1 MEVLL
6 VDDQALTI
14 QAYAA
19 SVRRTFGGARVYTAL
34 DLPEALQIASGHPLD
49 LVLLDL
55 SLPSCTGIDTLMR
68 FHTAYPAVP
77 VLVVSANEDRERIK
91 ACLEAGARGY
101 ISKDAVT
108 EELVRAVRVVAD
120 GKRYICQGLTQNL
133 LDPQKGARKGDYA
146 AEVLTTAE
154 LNILKLVVEGMSNP
168 AIAVTIGLSPRTVE
182 TYRLRLMRKL
192 GIENLPSLV
201 RYAIRHGIIPLE

>member
-55 SLPSCTGIDTLMR
+55 SLPSCTGIDALMR

-101 ISKDAVT
+101 ITKTS
-108 EELVRAVRVVAD
+108 
-120 GKRYICQGLTQNL
+120 
-133 LDPQKGARKGDYA
+133 
-146 AEVLTTAE
+146 
-154 LNILKLVVEGMSNP
+154 
-168 AIAVTIGLSPRTVE
+168 AIAGLPAAMKVVLE
-182 TYRLRLMRKL
+182 GGKY
-192 GIENLPSLV
+192 LPQ
-201 RYAIRHGIIPLE
+201 